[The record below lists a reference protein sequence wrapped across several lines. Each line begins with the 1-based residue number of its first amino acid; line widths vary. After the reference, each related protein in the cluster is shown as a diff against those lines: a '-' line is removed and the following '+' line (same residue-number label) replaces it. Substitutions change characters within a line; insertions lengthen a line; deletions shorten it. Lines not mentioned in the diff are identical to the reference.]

1 LAEERAGAKPQ
12 PTRRWSLAAGDASA
26 EERLVRE
33 IGVRRLLARL
43 LVNRGLR
50 EPDVANAFLGASLTT
65 HLRSPMLFGEMR
77 PAAARLLDA
86 IRKREP
92 IAIYGDYDV
101 DGITSSA
108 ALVLFL
114 REAGCE
120 PLLHIPHR
128 VKDGYG
134 LKSDALRDLASRGA
148 RLVIT
153 ADCGAAAHAE
163 VAEASRAGLE
173 LIICDHH
180 QNPAVRPPA
189 CAVLNPVVSDAGF
202 PFAGLCA
209 AGVVFYL
216 LLGTRMLMRESGAT
230 GPDLRRYLDLVALG
244 TVADMVPILEENR
257 VLVKYGL
264 REMARGGRAGIR
276 ALLGIGVAGAPTVDT
291 LGFQLG
297 PRLNASGRLA
307 DARRAVELLVSDDDS
322 VVRRI
327 AAELDGQ
334 NRERRDIEDV
344 MFDEADQRIRDMAD
358 SAARRSFVL
367 ASEGWHAGVVGIVAS
382 RLVER
387 YYRPMV
393 LLALEG
399 DVARG
404 SARGIP
410 AIHLF
415 EALRRCAAL
424 LERFGGHRMAAG
436 LTVRADRLADFA
448 ARFEAVVA
456 GGCSDDGF
464 IPEIAID
471 DRIDLDSIDG
481 ATLED
486 IERLE
491 PYGQGNPRPLF
502 LAEALDVI
510 SSRIVGDRHL
520 KLALRKRGGRKTF
533 DAIAFRRAE
542 LQPPQGASIDVVFSP
557 EVSRWDGIGSIQL
570 VLRDLR
576 KSVANST
583 G

>member
-1 LAEERAGAKPQ
+1 LADEGAGARAQ
-12 PTRRWSLAAGDASA
+12 PIRRWSLAAGDAAA

-33 IGVRRLLARL
+33 LGVRRLLARL

-50 EPDVANAFLGASLTT
+50 EPDVANAFLGASLAT

-77 PAAARLLDA
+77 PAAGRLFDA

-108 ALVLFL
+108 ALLSFL
-114 REAGCE
+114 REAGCD

-128 VKDGYG
+128 MKDGYG
-134 LKSDALRDLASRGA
+134 LKADALRDLASRGA

-163 VAEASRAGLE
+163 IAEASRAGLE
-173 LIICDHH
+173 LIVCDHH

-189 CAVLNPVVSDAGF
+189 RAVLNPVVSDAGF

-216 LLGTRMLMRESGAT
+216 LLGTRMLMRESGAA

-264 REMARGGRAGIR
+264 REIARGGRAGIR
-276 ALLGIGVAGAPTVDT
+276 ALLGVGGVGAPTVDT

-322 VVRRI
+322 VARRI
-327 AAELDGQ
+327 AVELDGQ
-334 NRERRDIEDV
+334 NRERRDIEEV
-344 MFDEADQRIRDMAD
+344 IFDEADRRIREMTD

-387 YYRPMV
+387 YYRPIV

-415 EALRRCAAL
+415 EALRGCADL

-436 LTVRADRLADFA
+436 LTVRADRLAEFA
-448 ARFEAVVA
+448 ARFDTVVA
-456 GGCSDDGF
+456 RSSGDDGF
-464 IPEIAID
+464 VPQIAID
-471 DRIDLDSIDG
+471 ERVDLDAIDG
-481 ATLED
+481 ETLED

-491 PYGQGNPRPLF
+491 PYGQGNPRPVF
-502 LAEALDVI
+502 LAEAVDVV
-510 SSRIVGDRHL
+510 SSRIVGERHL
-520 KLALRKRGGRKTF
+520 KLAVRKRGGRKTF
-533 DAIAFRRAE
+533 DAIAFRKAE
-542 LQPPQGASIDVVFSP
+542 VRPPPGASIDVVFSP
-557 EVSRWDGIGSIQL
+557 ELSRWDGIGSIQL

-576 KSVANST
+576 ESIRNPT

>member
-1 LAEERAGAKPQ
+1 MAEERAGAKPQ

-189 CAVLNPVVSDAGF
+189 CAVLNPVVPDAGF

-415 EALRRCAAL
+415 EALRKCAAL

>member
-189 CAVLNPVVSDAGF
+189 CAVLNPVVPDAGF

-264 REMARGGRAGIR
+264 REMARGGRAGVR

-415 EALRRCAAL
+415 EALRKCAAL